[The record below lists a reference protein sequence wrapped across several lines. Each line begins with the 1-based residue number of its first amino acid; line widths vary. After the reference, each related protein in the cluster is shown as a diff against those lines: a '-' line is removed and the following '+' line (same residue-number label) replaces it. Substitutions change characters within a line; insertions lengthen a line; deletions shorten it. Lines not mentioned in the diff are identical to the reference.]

1 MIRLLT
7 ADEIRDLGGDPIETG
22 FGSIETAQGC
32 LPLTALEVDAHI
44 EGLAAQTTVRQR
56 FRNVFDDPLEA
67 TYIFP
72 LPPRAAVTGFRM
84 TVNDMVIEGRLDE
97 RGRARKDY
105 DAAIAAGHTAS
116 IAEQERADIFSLR
129 VGNIPPKAT
138 ARIELTL
145 IAPLAVDFLEA
156 TYRFPLVV
164 APRYCPGVAL
174 DGEGVGDGIVADTD
188 LVPDASRI
196 SPPVLLPGFKS
207 PVRLGIRVRIAAGSL
222 AAAAGRTAGSVGCTL
237 PATEDVGDDDGLT
250 VTVEPGQRLDRDLI
264 VRFGIAADKVATSVL
279 HVEPD
284 TMRPAGLGSGK
295 ACQEAP
301 GDGTFSLVIVP
312 PAQEGAVKQSPRD
325 VVFLLDRSGSMGTW
339 KIATARRAVAR
350 MIDTLTAADRVAVLA
365 FDDVV
370 EHCGTTARLDTA
382 TDRHRW
388 RLLEWLAG
396 VEARGGTELVA
407 ALEAGLGVFGK
418 RGTRPAAVASHS
430 RRDRLFV
437 LVTDCQV
444 GDEDRVVAGLVKG
457 LGDVSFFV
465 VGVDTAVNEGL
476 LCRLADSTGGMV
488 EMVES
493 EERLDEV
500 MERIHQRLATPLVS
514 SLAIHSAGLEI
525 IPGSLVPSRLP
536 DLVPGVPFVVRGRY
550 RGRPS
555 GGVRIEGRRAA
566 GDSWQEQAA
575 AIPASNGCQGNLW
588 ARGRLRHLEDV
599 YAANNSVDAWA
610 SLEERIVELSTA
622 FGVLCRFT
630 AVVAIDPRHPDHANT
645 SGSLRR
651 IVQPV
656 EMAWPASHAGQT
668 HNVTG
673 FPYCLSPVSME
684 HSGFDDSLCFDC
696 GDGDIP
702 SATAPLDIAR
712 AEAASILAQ
721 ARPRSG
727 TISGYTAREVEALL
741 EAVQLLLESL
751 AAVDAPRQTIESLA
765 VAYAGLC
772 AVPGD
777 RDAFVALLDTL
788 AAIALLPDTAD
799 YWWRESAVRPKAH
812 DDVPF

>member
-1 MIRLLT
+1 M
-7 ADEIRDLGGDPIETG
+7 
-22 FGSIETAQGC
+22 
-32 LPLTALEVDAHI
+32 
-44 EGLAAQTTVRQR
+44 
-56 FRNVFDDPLEA
+56 
-67 TYIFP
+67 
-72 LPPRAAVTGFRM
+72 
-84 TVNDMVIEGRLDE
+84 GRE
-97 RGRARKDY
+97 DY
-105 DAAIAAGHTAS
+105 DAAIAEGRTAS
-116 IAEQERADIFSLR
+116 IAEQERSDVFSLR
-129 VGNIPPKAT
+129 VGNIPPRAT

-145 IAPLAVDFLEA
+145 IAPLTVDFLEA

-196 SPPVLLPGFKS
+196 SPPVLLPGFRS
-207 PVRLGIRVRIAAGSL
+207 PVRLGIQVRIAAGSL

-237 PATEDVGDDDGLT
+237 PATEDVGDDGSLT

-325 VVFLLDRSGSMGTW
+325 VVFLLDRSGSMGDW
-339 KIATARRAVAR
+339 KIAAARRAVAR

-365 FDDVV
+365 FDHVI
-370 EHCGTTARLDTA
+370 EHCGTTARLDAA

-396 VEARGGTELVA
+396 VEARGGTELA
-407 ALEAGLGVFGK
+407 TALAAGLGMFGES
-418 RGTRPAAVASHS
+418 GTSPAAEAPHA

-457 LGDVSFFV
+457 LGDVSFFI
-465 VGVDTAVNEGL
+465 VGIDTAVNEGL
-476 LCRLADSTGGMV
+476 LSRMADSTGGMV

-500 MERIHQRLATPLVS
+500 MDRIHRRLATPLVS
-514 SLAIHSAGLEI
+514 SLAIHAAGLEI
-525 IPGSLVPSRLP
+525 IPESLVPARLP
-536 DLVPGVPFVVRGRY
+536 DLVPGVPCVVRGRY
-550 RGRPS
+550 RGRPG

-566 GDSWQEQAA
+566 GGLWQEQVEAT
-575 AIPASNGCQGNLW
+575 PASNGCQGNLW

-599 YAANNSVDAWA
+599 YAVNDSVDAWT
-610 SLEERIVELSTA
+610 SLEKRLVELSTA

-630 AVVAIDPRHPDHANT
+630 AVVAIDQRQPDRVAT
-645 SGSLRR
+645 PGAMRR
-651 IVQPV
+651 VVQPV
-656 EMAWPASHAGQT
+656 ETAWPALRVTQT
-668 HNVTG
+668 HSLTRS
-673 FPYCLSPVSME
+673 PCSMSLSPM
-684 HSGFDDSLCFDC
+684 HDSTSYDFLDFGCFE
-696 GDGDIP
+696 GDAADG
-702 SATAPLDIAR
+702 STPLDDAR
-712 AEAASILAQ
+712 AEAARILAKI
-721 ARPRSG
+721 RPRSG
-727 TISGYTAREVEALL
+727 KISGHTVRRAKTLL
-741 EAVQLLLESL
+741 EAVRQLLESL
-751 AAVDAPRQTIESLA
+751 AAADAPRQTIESLA
-765 VAYAGLC
+765 AAHARLS
-772 AVPGD
+772 AMPRD
-777 RDAFVALLDTL
+777 RAAFVALLDAL
-788 AAIALLPDTAD
+788 AGIALLPDAAD
-799 YWWRESAVRPKAH
+799 HWWRESAGRPKSH